1 MSDCVSGSE
10 DTTRECA
17 GKLLFSCMYVC
28 IYKCRT
34 CVQGYDITG
43 VFMRNWDNPD
53 EAGDDHQCPIDQVS
67 E

>member
-1 MSDCVSGSE
+1 MIVLVGARTQHASVRGS
-10 DTTRECA
+10 
-17 GKLLFSCMYVC
+17 SSSHVCMY
-28 IYKCRT
+28 YKCRT

>member
-1 MSDCVSGSE
+1 
-10 DTTRECA
+10 
-17 GKLLFSCMYVC
+17 
-28 IYKCRT
+28 
-34 CVQGYDITG
+34 VQGYDITG